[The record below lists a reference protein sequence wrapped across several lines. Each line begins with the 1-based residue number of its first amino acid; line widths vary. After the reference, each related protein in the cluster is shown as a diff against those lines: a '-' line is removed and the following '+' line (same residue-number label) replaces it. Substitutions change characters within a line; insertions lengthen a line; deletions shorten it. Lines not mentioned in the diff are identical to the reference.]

1 MTPCKSLAHVA
12 AARTQLL
19 ATGHDRET
27 DRWTG
32 DLLSVD
38 PGLRSPGAAL
48 FRHGVLI
55 ACDRIK
61 IDDELH
67 ALDSGT
73 RYLRVAQE
81 IIAWYADVIEA
92 QGACALRTVIFEHP
106 QWYTR
111 DKSKGDPNK
120 LAGCLGVGQSV
131 AVLAFER
138 CVAAELRGPEIL
150 SPLPA
155 EWTGQIPK
163 DPKKPWT
170 SPRGERVSSRLVE
183 AERKLVPAQHDAI
196 DGLGLGL
203 WALGRYERRRVFPGT
218 EDYASRSEQEPSE

>member
-1 MTPCKSLAHVA
+1 MRALETLTHVA
-12 AARTQLL
+12 QARMQLL
-19 ATGHDRET
+19 TVDKET

-61 IDDELH
+61 LDAELQ
-67 ALDSGT
+67 ALDAGT

-138 CVAAELRGPEIL
+138 CVAAEVRGPEIL

-155 EWTGQIPK
+155 EWTGQLPK
-163 DPKKPWT
+163 ATKGNPWAC
-170 SPRGERVSSRLVE
+170 PRGERVSSRLVE

-203 WALGRYERRRVFPGT
+203 WALGRYDRRRVFPGT
-218 EDYASRSEQEPSE
+218 EPDATAE